1 MKAEKAAGMSANTAR
16 NAGAYVLRNRR
27 PFTLAE
33 LIADGVVHGVG
44 LLVAI
49 IAGTVLITLAV
60 VHATG
65 AEIAAAAVY
74 VGSFVALLSAS
85 MAFNLCPRGPIKAW
99 LARIDQAA
107 IFLFIAG
114 SYTPLLVVLGDIP
127 IADRLL
133 IFVWATALIGIALKL
148 LVPQHFGRLA
158 IPFYL
163 AIGWSGILAFQALA
177 AALPATAL
185 WLLVAGGVAYSAGI
199 IFHLWEKLAFQNVLW
214 HAFVVTGATLHL
226 IAVYE
231 AMVISRI

>member
-1 MKAEKAAGMSANTAR
+1 MGSNLRR
-16 NAGAYVLRNRR
+16 NARAYVLRHRR
-27 PFTLAE
+27 AFTLAE
-33 LIADGVVHGVG
+33 LIADGIVHGVG

-49 IAGTVLITLAV
+49 VAGTVLITLAV

-65 AEIAAAAVY
+65 AEIAAVAIY

-85 MAFNLCPRGPIKAW
+85 MAFNLCPMGPIKAW

-114 SYTPLLVVLGDIP
+114 SYTPLLIALGDVAV
-127 IADRLL
+127 ADKLL

-163 AIGWSGILAFQALA
+163 AIGWPSRHWQPLSRRRPFGSWSQVAWPIRRVSFSIFGKNSPSRTCSGTPSL
-177 AALPATAL
+177 
-185 WLLVAGGVAYSAGI
+185 
-199 IFHLWEKLAFQNVLW
+199 
-214 HAFVVTGATLHL
+214 
-226 IAVYE
+226 
-231 AMVISRI
+231 

>member
-1 MKAEKAAGMSANTAR
+1 MRTNLRR
-16 NAGAYVLRNRR
+16 NARAYVLRHRR
-27 PFTLAE
+27 AFTLAE
-33 LIADGVVHGVG
+33 LIADGIIHGVG

-65 AEIAAAAVY
+65 AEIAAVAIY

-85 MAFNLCPRGPIKAW
+85 MAFNLCPLGPIKTW

-114 SYTPLLVVLGDIP
+114 SYTPLLIALGDVP

-148 LVPQHFGRLA
+148 SVPQHFGRLA

-163 AIGWSGILAFQALA
+163 AIGWSGIIAFQALA

-185 WLLVAGGVAYSAGI
+185 WLIVAGGVAYSAGI

-226 IAVYE
+226 IAIFE
-231 AMVISRI
+231 AMVLSRL